1 VAIAVTQLAFTIQP
15 SNTGAGSVISPAV
28 QVTAQDASGNTV
40 TSFNG
45 AVTIAIGLNPVGGTL
60 GGTKS
65 LVASHGVAVFSNLT
79 IERAGVGYTLQASA
93 TTGTGATLSGTS
105 ATFAITPGAA
115 TPVVF
120 SVEPVTTA
128 AGAAITPA
136 VQVTARDALEN
147 TATGFTGN
155 VTVTLAANPTGGTLS
170 GTTVVAASAGI
181 ATFSGLALNKAGTG
195 YTLSATAAGQTG
207 PTSTAFDITPA
218 SAARLVFS
226 VQPASVTAGAAIT
239 PAVQVTVQDAQG
251 NTATGFSGTVTL
263 AIGTNPGGGALAG
276 TTTVAAASGV
286 ATFSTLSI
294 DKVGSGY
301 TLTVAATGLATVP
314 SAPFNIGAGAATRLV
329 LSV

>member
-1 VAIAVTQLAFTIQP
+1 MTIP
-15 SNTGAGSVISPAV
+15 
-28 QVTAQDASGNTV
+28 
-40 TSFNG
+40 
-45 AVTIAIGLNPVGGTL
+45 
-60 GGTKS
+60 
-65 LVASHGVAVFSNLT
+65 
-79 IERAGVGYTLQASA
+79 RAGARYTIPASA
-93 TTGTGATLSGTS
+93 TTVTGATLSGSS

-115 TPVVF
+115 THLVF
-120 SVEPVTTA
+120 SVEPVATA

-218 SAARLVFS
+218 SAARLVLA

-239 PAVQVTVQDAQG
+239 PAVQVPAQDAQG
-251 NTATGFSGTVTL
+251 NTETRYSGQVTL
-263 AIGTNPGGGALAG
+263 AAG
-276 TTTVAAASGV
+276 TKPDGRAR
-286 ATFSTLSI
+286 
-294 DKVGSGY
+294 
-301 TLTVAATGLATVP
+301 P
-314 SAPFNIGAGAATRLV
+314 GA
-329 LSV
+329 

>member
-1 VAIAVTQLAFTIQP
+1 MTIP
-15 SNTGAGSVISPAV
+15 
-28 QVTAQDASGNTV
+28 
-40 TSFNG
+40 
-45 AVTIAIGLNPVGGTL
+45 
-60 GGTKS
+60 
-65 LVASHGVAVFSNLT
+65 
-79 IERAGVGYTLQASA
+79 RAGARYTIPASA
-93 TTGTGATLSGTS
+93 TTVTGATLSGSS

-115 TPVVF
+115 THLVF
-120 SVEPVTTA
+120 SVEPVATA

-155 VTVTLAANPTGGTLS
+155 VPVTLAANPTGGTLS

-239 PAVQVTVQDAQG
+239 PAVQVTAQDGLG
-251 NTATGFSGTVTL
+251 NTATGFTATVT
-263 AIGTNPGGGALAG
+263 
-276 TTTVAAASGV
+276 VARRTDADGSAVDG
-286 ATFSTLSI
+286 ST
-294 DKVGSGY
+294 
-301 TLTVAATGLATVP
+301 
-314 SAPFNIGAGAATRLV
+314 
-329 LSV
+329 